1 MRIDGVSSQAYPIKR
16 KPRKANAVVDEGI
29 EDIVDAEIELADTPV
44 SVRGEARTANLP
56 ARQQDMI
63 FPRTMSKSV
72 ATALASYLTTAGFV
86 DWDMEVLG
94 LDLHI

>member
-16 KPRKANAVVDEGI
+16 KPRKANAVVDEGV

-56 ARQQDMI
+56 AR
-63 FPRTMSKSV
+63 
-72 ATALASYLTTAGFV
+72 
-86 DWDMEVLG
+86 
-94 LDLHI
+94 